1 MQPSENTNSM
11 SHKCVHCGNE
21 EDFVISR
28 KGPHIGLY
36 CKKCGKWIKWIK
48 KSEGKVYQMTIDDIV
63 KGEENTEPDRESI
76 ALSDE
81 EREDAYFEE
90 CPWD

>member
-1 MQPSENTNSM
+1 MQSSENTNLM

-28 KGPHIGLY
+28 KGPHLGLY

-48 KSEGKVYQMTIDDIV
+48 KNEGKVYQMTIDDIV
-63 KGEENTEPDRESI
+63 KGEENTQSDTEGI
-76 ALSDE
+76 TLSDE
-81 EREDAYFEE
+81 DANFGE